1 VVATWSGVRPVTP
14 DGHPLVGPV
23 PGLGGLWVAAGH
35 GPIGVLAA
43 PATARML
50 ADHLMDG
57 HADPAAAPFDPARF
71 TTSAPTRA
79 GAASR

>member
-1 VVATWSGVRPVTP
+1 VTP
-14 DGHPLVGPV
+14 DRRPLVGPV
-23 PGLGGLWVAAGH
+23 PSLGRLWVAAGH

-71 TTSAPTRA
+71 TTPAPPRA
-79 GAASR
+79 GVASR